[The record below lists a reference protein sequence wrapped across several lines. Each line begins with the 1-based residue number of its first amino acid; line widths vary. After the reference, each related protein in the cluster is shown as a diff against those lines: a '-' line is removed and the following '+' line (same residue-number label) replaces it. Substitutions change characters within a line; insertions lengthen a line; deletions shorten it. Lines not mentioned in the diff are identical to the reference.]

1 MSSIPTRHSMSI
13 STPVC
18 YNLTTIWPLGAMTNV
33 LRLADVRKKIIWAN
47 ISSSVHLS
55 SLTVRLE
62 TWDTR
67 MKLRDD
73 ESLWTDTISAYE
85 WSSFQ
90 NSKVKINCYQ
100 PQQPYS
106 CDWSVH
112 LQTEARTPLISTS
125 YLLLQIALMCRY
137 IYRDYIE
144 QQTRSEFCSRFL
156 PVERQL
162 FFSVLSPSARWW
174 MLGLCKYINWR
185 GWSRPAPV
193 WKCCEITFVVE
204 WWYEFKDGWLVGWF

>member
-1 MSSIPTRHSMSI
+1 MVLIIEFHPHQTLFAKIWLCCMHIFNSMSI

-18 YNLTTIWPLGAMTNV
+18 YNLTTIWPLGATTNV

-47 ISSSVHLS
+47 ISSSVRLS

-73 ESLWTDTISAYE
+73 ESLWTDIVSAYE

-106 CDWSVH
+106 HVTGQFIYKQKPEH
-112 LQTEARTPLISTS
+112 LWYQHRIFF
-125 YLLLQIALMCRY
+125 
-137 IYRDYIE
+137 YRLHWCADIFIE
-144 QQTRSEFCSRFL
+144 T
-156 PVERQL
+156 
-162 FFSVLSPSARWW
+162 
-174 MLGLCKYINWR
+174 I
-185 GWSRPAPV
+185 
-193 WKCCEITFVVE
+193 
-204 WWYEFKDGWLVGWF
+204 